1 MRKFL
6 MAAALLTGA
15 ACGGKENKGGE
26 TGAMAPAAMP
36 TTVGDSTKRADSL
49 RADSTHRAD
58 SIKVADSIRVADS
71 VAKAKGMK
79 KKP

>member
-6 MAAALLTGA
+6 MAAALLAVA
-15 ACGGKENKGGE
+15 ACGEKKPNPASD

-36 TTVGDSTKRADSL
+36 TTVGDSAKKADSL
-49 RADSTHRAD
+49 KADSTRKAD
-58 SIKVADSIRVADS
+58 SMKNMAPADTTKM
-71 VAKAKGMK
+71 AKPPV